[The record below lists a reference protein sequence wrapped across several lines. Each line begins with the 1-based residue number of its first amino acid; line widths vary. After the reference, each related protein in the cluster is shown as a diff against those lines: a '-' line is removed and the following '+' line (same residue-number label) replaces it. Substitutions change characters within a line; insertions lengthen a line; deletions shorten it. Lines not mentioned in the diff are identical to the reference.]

1 MERFESFAHLAK
13 TLGRNSIHENR
24 PVICIQGLG
33 FVGSVMALTA
43 ASVRN
48 KDGIPAFNV
57 IGVELPT
64 RKGVAK
70 VEAINAGKLPVQST
84 DLRIEQAMALAR
96 ITGNFLATTCPEAYQ
111 LASVC
116 VVDIH
121 LDLAQYGD
129 GRPTVCYDEMKRA
142 IRTIAMHMQPGGLI
156 LVETTVPPGT
166 CVKVV
171 APEIQATLRERGL
184 PEDSILL
191 AHSYERVMPG
201 ENYLDSIVNYWRVY
215 SGHTPQAADACERF
229 LSQVINTKAYPLTR
243 LASTTASEI
252 GKVLENSYRAM
263 NIAFMEEWGR
273 FAEALDVDLFEVIS
287 AIRKRPTHSNIRQPG
302 FGVGGYCLTKD
313 PLFAEVAARELFHLS
328 AQVQFP
334 FCKQS
339 VELNQAMPLVSL
351 NKLEELLGG
360 SLRGKK
366 VLLLGVSYRPDIE
379 DTRCSASEI
388 FVREAR
394 ERGADVVCHDPLI
407 HYWQELE
414 IELPKRIP
422 SPIGMD
428 AVVFAV
434 SHREYFQLDFVEWLG
449 KDRPIILDANQVLT
463 KKQRAALEKLRC
475 NLWSI
480 GRGKGLG

>member
-1 MERFESFAHLAK
+1 
-13 TLGRNSIHENR
+13 
-24 PVICIQGLG
+24 
-33 FVGSVMALTA
+33 MALTV
-43 ASVRN
+43 ASARN
-48 KDGIPAFNV
+48 EDGTPAFNV

-64 RKGVAK
+64 REGETK
-70 VEAINAGKLPVQST
+70 VKAINAGKLSVQSI
-84 DLRIEQAMALAR
+84 DPCIEQAMALAWA
-96 ITGNFLATTCPEAYQ
+96 TGNFIATTRPEAYQ

-116 VVDIH
+116 VVDIP
-121 LDLAQYGD
+121 LDLAQHAE
-129 GRPTVCYDEMKRA
+129 GRPTVCYDGMKKA
-142 IRTIAMHMQPGGLI
+142 IRTIALHMQPGGLI

-166 CVKVV
+166 CAKIV
-171 APEIQATLRERGL
+171 APEIQATLGERGL

-201 ENYLDSIVNYWRVY
+201 ASYLDSIVNYWRVY

-229 LSQVINTKAYPLTR
+229 LSQVINTKDYPLTR
-243 LASTTASEI
+243 LTSTTASEI

-273 FAEALDVDLFEVIS
+273 FAEALDIDLFEVIS

-313 PLFAEVAARELFHLS
+313 PLFAEVAAREIFHLPER
-328 AQVQFP
+328 VRFP
-334 FCKQS
+334 FCKQA

-366 VLLLGVSYRPDIE
+366 VLLLGVSYRPDVE

-394 ERGADVVCHDPLI
+394 ARGADVVCHDPWI

-414 IELPKRIP
+414 IELPKQIP
-422 SPIGMD
+422 PSMEMH

-434 SHREYFQLDFVEWLG
+434 SHREYLQLDLMEWLG
-449 KDRPIILDANQVLT
+449 KNRPIILDANQVLT
-463 KKQRAALEKLRC
+463 KKQRADLEKLRC
-475 NLWSI
+475 HLWSI
-480 GRGKGLG
+480 GRGKAIG